1 MCTKPMLNVHTPF
14 SHRSNAPLMFRLQLT
29 AKKAQAFAARP
40 CNGQHQVGR
49 LVMMWCV
56 PVKVCLCILLPAIS
70 YILVTQVGVRVRD
83 SYTVYLSNTW
93 KAEPESRVEQQS
105 LRRSY
110 YCRNTYRIVAI
121 SVETHIDPICVCGCM
136 KTSKNIVYTKF
147 WTRAH

>member
-1 MCTKPMLNVHTPF
+1 MAQMSAALQAQVIDAVTARVDERLAQHTAAAIGPTNPDPPR
-14 SHRSNAPLMFRLQLT
+14 SDTVDDRSNA
-29 AKKAQAFAARP
+29 AAVKALGVRP
-40 CNGQHQVGR
+40 KLPEFQGR
-49 LVMMWCV
+49 LGLRVR
-56 PVKVCLCILLPAIS
+56 
-70 YILVTQVGVRVRD
+70 VRVRD

-147 WTRAH
+147 